1 MYFVP
6 APAAACDDFA
16 GTTPDNAP
24 KQKSR
29 TDLKLVPNAAPEQ
42 IGPPNDPELD
52 AGSIAA
58 RILQMHAASNPPGQP
73 GCRPPKLVDAPEDP
87 ALELPGI
94 LKRQDRPSTRPRLT
108 PQPVPQPARGA
119 DRSGKVRTAPGF
131 PALLASTVL
140 IAALT
145 AGGLY
150 IGSGQFFDGQQTR
163 TVATQS
169 IAAVPTIESLIAE
182 DAAAQDPASDAGN
195 PNPSP
200 QQIAQAKARIRSAF
214 HAAGTPAH
222 NSDDFSRPL
231 SNRIGPA
238 AEDSAKDQARLVA
251 TTSITGETPSPRAAG
266 TPPSEAGYVSE
277 TTIAATRAAPVD
289 RAPPIT
295 AGPETASSEGPPVAI
310 VTASA
315 GTGAPAAATTV
326 AEAKSGD
333 YPNTGTVTASVNFRQ
348 SQDKDATVLGVI
360 PAGTDVRYDSCGPW
374 WCGIVHQG
382 QAGFVGQKFL
392 ERSQ

>member
-29 TDLKLVPNAAPEQ
+29 TELKLVPNASPEQ

-52 AGSIAA
+52 AGILAA
-58 RILQMHAASNPPGQP
+58 RILQMHAASDPLGQP
-73 GCRPPKLVDAPEDP
+73 GCRPPKLVDAQEDP

-94 LKRQDRPSTRPRLT
+94 LKRQDRPGAAPRLA
-108 PQPVPQPARGA
+108 PQPVPQPAQWAGC
-119 DRSGKVRTAPGF
+119 SGKARTAPGF
-131 PALLASTVL
+131 QALLASTVL

-150 IGSGQFFDGQQTR
+150 FASGHFLDGQQTR

-182 DAAAQDPASDAGN
+182 DAAAQEPYSDAAN

-214 HAAGTPAH
+214 HAASAAAH
-222 NSDDFSRPL
+222 TSDDFSRPL
-231 SNRIGPA
+231 SNRNVPA
-238 AEDSAKDQARLVA
+238 TEDSAKDQGRLVA
-251 TTSITGETPSPRAAG
+251 TTSITEATPSPQATG
-266 TPPSEAGYVSE
+266 GPPSEAGNVSE
-277 TTIAATRAAPVD
+277 TTIAAVRAAPVD
-289 RAPPIT
+289 KDTPIT
-295 AGPETASSEGPPVAI
+295 ADPKTSSSEGPSVAI
-310 VTASA
+310 ATAAA
-315 GTGAPAAATTV
+315 GTGAPAEAATV
-326 AEAKSGD
+326 AEANAGG

-360 PAGTDVRYDSCGPW
+360 PAGTQVQYDNCGLW